1 MVKRE
6 LLTQRVAWLGQTKNV
21 MGGFPSLVSDQR
33 SALIWIWKCIQ
44 KKIPQAKHAV
54 PQTPQFTTNL
64 SPPHE
69 LLAVM
74 EVLNELGFLEE
85 RRHAPHVKPIIKT

>member
-1 MVKRE
+1 
-6 LLTQRVAWLGQTKNV
+6 
-21 MGGFPSLVSDQR
+21 MGGFPSSVLDQR
-33 SALIWIWKCIQ
+33 SASYLELKVHS
-44 KKIPQAKHAV
+44 KEIPGAKWAV
-54 PQTPQFTTNL
+54 PQAPQFTTNL

-74 EVLNELGFLEE
+74 EVLNELGFLEK

>member
-1 MVKRE
+1 MVRWE
-6 LLTQRVAWLGQTKNV
+6 LLQSRCKQIFNGWISTLG
-21 MGGFPSLVSDQR
+21 FRSVSHLELKVH
-33 SALIWIWKCIQ
+33 SKE
-44 KKIPQAKHAV
+44 IPGAKWPV

-74 EVLNELGFLEE
+74 EVLNELG
-85 RRHAPHVKPIIKT
+85 VSGKT

>member
-1 MVKRE
+1 MVLER
-6 LLTQRVAWLGQTKNV
+6 
-21 MGGFPSLVSDQR
+21 R
-33 SALIWIWKCIQ
+33 SASHLELKVHS
-44 KKIPQAKHAV
+44 KEIPRAV

-74 EVLNELGFLEE
+74 EVLNELGFLEKP
-85 RRHAPHVKPIIKT
+85 RHAPHVKPITKT